1 MMTPREVATRL
12 SVSCALIYKLC
23 DKRKL
28 RHHRIGGLIR
38 IEQEHL
44 DEYLASCE
52 VAPIDGDTERPKAPR
67 RVRGRVIPEYVP
79 LKERIK
85 RGAGR

>member
-1 MMTPREVATRL
+1 MTPREVATRL
-12 SVSCALIYKLC
+12 NVSAALVYKLC

-52 VAPIDGDTERPKAPR
+52 VAPIDGDTERPNAPR
-67 RVRGRVIPEYVP
+67 RVRGRVIPDHVP
-79 LKERIK
+79 PWKSEK
-85 RGAGR
+85 RRRA